1 MKMNSHYF
9 YISLIILSFF
19 INGCVTRQPNHA
31 PIVEL
36 DADIHPLPPTKKVD
50 ISPAVS
56 PAVVGKSSSGTTNYE
71 VQRGDTLYSIAF
83 AHGVDFR
90 ALVAANNLDNP
101 NEIRAGQNLIIPS
114 ANAVLRLVEKP
125 RPIPL
130 GTKTQ
135 PQALKIP
142 YSDLALAQAAQI
154 SGVSAVAMAS
164 VTVPAKIVP
173 APKAPPPAATD
184 DDDDAPEEGID
195 WVLPTGGKI
204 ISGFSESANRK
215 GVDIAGSAGQAIL
228 ASAAGKVVYSGNGL
242 RGYGKLI
249 IIKHNKVYL
258 SAYAH
263 NNQILVKE
271 GQLVKKGQKIA
282 EMGNTDAPQYKLHFE
297 IRKLGK
303 PVDPVQFLPLL
314 KP

>member
-1 MKMNSHYF
+1 MKMNSLYS
-9 YISLIILSFF
+9 YILLIILSIF

-36 DADIHPLPPTKKVD
+36 NADIHPLSPTKTVD

-56 PAVVGKSSSGTTNYE
+56 PSAVGKSSSGTTNYE

-83 AHGVDFR
+83 AQGVDFR
-90 ALVAANNLDNP
+90 ALVAANNLENP
-101 NEIRAGQNLIIPS
+101 NEIRAGQNLMIPS
-114 ANAVLRLVEKP
+114 ANAVLRLVEK
-125 RPIPL
+125 RRLTPL

-142 YSDLALAQAAQI
+142 YSDRALAQAAQI

-164 VTVPAKIVP
+164 VMVPAKIVP
-173 APKAPPPAATD
+173 APKVTPPEATD

-195 WVLPTGGKI
+195 WALPTSGKI

-215 GVDIAGSAGQAIL
+215 GVDIAGTAGQAIF

-303 PVDPVQFLPLL
+303 PIDPVQFLPLL
-314 KP
+314 KS